1 MANLC
6 VILAIN
12 FLKYCGVSNG
22 EIRSCYYT
30 VTNGQTVAKSLP
42 THSTELTG
50 QLVDPSMIVVAT

>member
-30 VTNGQTVAKSLP
+30 LTNGQTVAKSLP

-50 QLVDPSMIVVAT
+50 